1 MGLKDRCNLQ
11 FDGGAGVLGQLH
23 VVLFA
28 SKLINDVVARESI
41 FKDLLCGAGLLS
53 LGLSG
58 LRSFHLVAS
67 DGAANDTNH
76 GGDGS
81 AFAFANGI
89 ANGAACNGSHGSAGT
104 GGLAWHIDLRL
115 GANLA
120 RDRHLLVNGGTTND
134 VANLLGLSGQA
145 KDQP

>member
-11 FDGGAGVLGQLH
+11 FDGGAGVLGQLY

-67 DGAANDTNH
+67 DGAAI
-76 GGDGS
+76 S
-81 AFAFANGI
+81 MANFRVCMTSKSE
-89 ANGAACNGSHGSAGT
+89 AC
-104 GGLAWHIDLRL
+104 
-115 GANLA
+115 
-120 RDRHLLVNGGTTND
+120 V
-134 VANLLGLSGQA
+134 
-145 KDQP
+145 K